1 MIHVY
6 VGPTLSRDEPLLDAP
21 SIRVLPPVRH
31 GELFDDAMAP
41 DDTVVIIDGVY
52 HQAPAL
58 RHKEILAALSRGV
71 RVIGAASIGALRA
84 AELHEFGMLGVGA
97 VFHAY
102 VRGDIDGDDEVA
114 VGQEPGDGL
123 RALTCPL
130 VNLRHVLEIAEHE
143 GVIGREAAVGLLEA
157 LRSVYYPQRT
167 MAAVLAVCRRHGAG
181 GFGAWLEEQRRADRH
196 FGDLKRI
203 DALEAVQAALDGPSP
218 RTGPLTG
225 AHWDTAYYRRWA
237 NYFAAQRVDG
247 LELATANR
255 IAYQQIFDPQFPEV
269 WLAHLDHL
277 SRHPDDGSEG
287 MPLAARMARLTG
299 ERPPATSP
307 LPVHAV
313 FRPPIDLRDAATVAR
328 LLAGET
334 AADRA
339 TLARYKVLNEDA
351 RLSHPGFCPEAVDED
366 VTRTTLLRLWQ
377 CEAGQLEEEAA
388 GRGFRSSAQAI
399 EETKHFM
406 AGLLAD
412 QTQTAPRRELA
423 SDAM

>member
-31 GELFDDAMAP
+31 GDLFSDAIAP

-97 VFHAY
+97 VFRAY

-114 VGQEPGDGL
+114 VGQEPGGDL

-130 VNLRHVLEIAEHE
+130 VNLRHVLEIAEHQ
-143 GVIGREAAVGLLEA
+143 GVVGNEVASGLLEA

-167 MAAVLAVCRRHGAG
+167 MAAVLAVCRRYGAG
-181 GFGAWLEEQRRADRH
+181 DFGAWLEEQRRADRH
-196 FGDLKRI
+196 FGDVKRI

-218 RTGPLTG
+218 RPGLMTG

-237 NYFAAQRVDG
+237 NYFAVQEVDG
-247 LELATANR
+247 LELPTSLR
-255 IAYQQIFDPQFPEV
+255 VSYQAIFDPQFPGV

-277 SRHPDDGSEG
+277 SRHPDDGGVG
-287 MPLAARMARLTG
+287 MPLAERMARLTC
-299 ERPPATSP
+299 EHPSP

-313 FRPPIDLRDAATVAR
+313 FRPPLDLRDAPTVSH

-334 AADRA
+334 PADRA
-339 TLARYKVLNEDA
+339 TIARYRALNEDA
-351 RLSHPGFCPEAVDED
+351 RLSHPGFCPEAIKDS
-366 VTRTTLLRLWQ
+366 VTRTALLRLWR
-377 CEAGQLEEEAA
+377 CEPVRLEDETAA
-388 GRGFRSSAQAI
+388 RGFRGSAHAI
-399 EETKHFM
+399 EEMKHFM
-406 AGLLAD
+406 VGLLHD
-412 QTQTAPRRELA
+412 QAQAANSRKVA
-423 SDAM
+423 VDAM

>member
-31 GELFDDAMAP
+31 GDLFDDVVAH

-58 RHKEILAALSRGV
+58 RHKEILAALGRGV

-97 VFHAY
+97 IFDAY
-102 VRGDIDGDDEVA
+102 VRGDIDSDDEVA
-114 VGQEPGDGL
+114 VGQEPGGGL
-123 RALTCPL
+123 RALTWPL
-130 VNLRHVLEIAEHE
+130 VNLDHVLKLAEDH
-143 GVIGREAAVGLLEA
+143 GVVGSEAAAGLLEA
-157 LRSVYYPQRT
+157 MRCVYYPQRT

-181 GFGAWLEEQRRADRH
+181 DFGVWLQEQRRADRH

-218 RTGPLTG
+218 RPGLLTG

-237 NYFAAQRVDG
+237 NYFAAQEVDG
-247 LELATANR
+247 LELSTSLR
-255 IAYQQIFDPQFPEV
+255 VSYQALFDQQFPRV

-277 SRHPDDGSEG
+277 SRHPDDGGLG
-287 MPLAARMARLTG
+287 MPLAERMARLIG
-299 ERPPATSP
+299 EHPSP
-307 LPVHAV
+307 LLVHVV
-313 FRPPIDLRDAATVAR
+313 FRPPLDLRDAPTLSR

-334 AADRA
+334 HADRA
-339 TLARYKVLNEDA
+339 TIARYGALNEDA
-351 RLSHPGFCPEAVDED
+351 RLSHPGFCPEAIKDSVAH
-366 VTRTTLLRLWQ
+366 RTLLRLWR
-377 CEAGQLEEEAA
+377 CEPGRLEEEAA
-388 GRGFRSSAQAI
+388 ARGLGNGAHAI
-399 EETKHFM
+399 EEMKHFIV
-406 AGLLAD
+406 GLLHD
-412 QTQTAPRRELA
+412 QTPAASAKELA
-423 SDAM
+423 TDAM